1 MKQHLKTALCA
12 LACMGIMQ
20 NAAAQ
25 SSLYPH
31 HFNLS
36 EVTLLD
42 GPFKTA
48 MDLNFKTLLEYDVD
62 RLLTP
67 FVRQAGLSSGKYAN
81 WVSEHP
87 NFVNWGG
94 SGFDLS
100 GHVGGH
106 YLSALSLAYAAC
118 HDATTKAQLKERLD
132 YMLAVLDD
140 CQKAFDDNTDGLYGY
155 IGGQP
160 INSDW
165 TKMYSGDI
173 SGFTSHRG
181 WVPFYCEHKVL
192 AGLRDAYIYAG
203 SEEAKEMF
211 RKLAD
216 WSVNVVAKL
225 SDTTMQQVLDTEHG
239 GMNES
244 LADAYTIFGDAKYLT
259 AAEKFSHKTMING
272 MQTVSTTFLDGKHAN
287 TQVPKY
293 IGFERIYEDDATQ
306 ARYEKAAENFWTDV
320 AQNRTVC
327 IGGNSVS
334 EHFLAAS
341 RGSQYINN
349 LDGPESCNS
358 NNMLKLSEM
367 LSDRT
372 HDAKYADFYEN
383 TMFNHILSTQDPTT
397 GGYVYFTTLRPQGY
411 RIYSQ
416 VNKGMWCCVGTGM
429 ENHSKYGHFVYTHDG
444 DSVLYVNLFT
454 ASKLDNATFALTQN
468 TTYPFADKTEITI
481 DKDGAYT
488 VAVRHPWWTTA
499 DYSVAVNGEKQSVSV
514 TPGMASYARV
524 TRTWKAGDVITV
536 TVPMTLRYAEC
547 PNYTDYIAFEYGPV
561 LLGAQTSAIDAADAD
576 STGLTVETLQNQYA
590 GEGRMDHAPGSMATS
605 KSLVDAPLLIGS
617 RADVLQRVTV
627 KDASKLTFTVDAS
640 RPDEASYAWDSLT
653 LKPFYQIHH
662 ARYMCY
668 WYQQTA
674 ENYANSDIATTENAR
689 KALEAR
695 TIDFVATGEQQS
707 EAGHEY
713 NYSDNSGTGSYNGES
728 YRDAGAGGYV
738 QFSLFNLQGKT
749 DSLSIMCRF
758 TTADKGRKGV
768 LSVDGTD
775 IADITIPSSVKD
787 ASNGFYNVEYAI
799 PASLLTNADGT
810 AKEKF
815 VVRLSASKGTLM
827 PGLYYLRLMSGYV
840 DKAYKFVASDWTT
853 GDAGRVAADK
863 ITYDTD
869 NNVINVAAT
878 GQNNVA
884 LMLKLDKD
892 YTIEP
897 SQKWLVIVGKNLSL
911 ASGAS
916 YLWWLN
922 GCNRGSQVAPNVARN
937 DTVNGE
943 PCQVIA
949 WDMTQSGIADNIS
962 TDGTTTITTGQT
974 IFGLTSTT
982 GNTAI
987 SNITFASSVD
997 AALGRT
1003 ASNAYK
1009 FVASDWTTGDAGR
1022 VSASNITYDTAKNEI
1037 TVKASGSNNVALML
1051 KLDKEYTIQPTQ
1063 KYLVIVGRNL
1073 SLATGASY
1081 LWWLNGANHGSQVAP
1096 TVAREETIGGED
1108 CQVIA
1113 WDMTQSG
1120 LADNISTSG
1129 PTTITTGQTIFGLTS
1144 TTGTAVISNITF
1156 AESVDVATAI
1166 RSIIGGGQDDAKAY
1180 TLGGVRVDKP
1190 AHGIYI
1196 IGGKKAVKR

>member
-1 MKQHLKTALCA
+1 MKQRIKVVLCA
-12 LACMGIMQ
+12 LACMGAMQ
-20 NAAAQ
+20 GAAAQ

-42 GPFKTA
+42 SPFKTA
-48 MDLNFKTLLEYDVD
+48 MDLNFKTLLQYDVD

-67 FVRQAGLSSGKYAN
+67 FVRQAGLSTGKYAN

-87 NFVNWGG
+87 NFINWGDN
-94 SGFDLS
+94 SFDLS

-118 HDATTKAQLKERLD
+118 HDATTKSQLKQRLD
-132 YMLAVLDD
+132 YMLSVLKD
-140 CQKAFDDNTDGLYGY
+140 CQAAFDNNTDGLYGF

-173 SGFTSHRG
+173 SGFRSHRG

-192 AGLRDAYIYAG
+192 AGLRDAYLYAG
-203 SEEAKEMF
+203 SDEAKEMF

-225 SDTTMQQVLDTEHG
+225 DDATMQSVLDTEHG

-244 LADAYTIFGDAKYLT
+244 LADAYAIFGDAKYLT
-259 AAEKFSHKTMING
+259 AAEKFSHKIMVDG
-272 MQTVSTTFLDGKHAN
+272 MQTVSTNFLDNRHAN

-327 IGGNSVS
+327 IGGNSVN
-334 EHFLAAS
+334 EHFLAAANS
-341 RGSQYINN
+341 NRYIDN

-367 LSDRT
+367 LADRT
-372 HDAKYADFYEN
+372 HDAKYADFYEY
-383 TMFNHILSTQDPTT
+383 TMLNHILSTQDPAT

-444 DSVLYVNLFT
+444 DSVLYINLFT
-454 ASKLDNATFALTQN
+454 ASKLENGTFAVTQN
-468 TTYPFADKTEITI
+468 TTYPFADKSEITI
-481 DKDGAYT
+481 DKAGTYT

-514 TPGMASYARV
+514 TPGTASYARV
-524 TRTWKAGDVITV
+524 TRTWKAGDKITV
-536 TVPMTLRYAEC
+536 TLPMTLRYAEC
-547 PNYTDYIAFEYGPV
+547 PNYTDYVAFEYGPV
-561 LLGAQTSAIDAADAD
+561 LLGAQTTAVDQADAD
-576 STGLTVETLQNQYA
+576 STGLTVEALQNQYA
-590 GEGRMDHAPGSMATS
+590 GEGRMDHSPGSMATS
-605 KSLVDAPLLIGS
+605 KSLVDAPLLIGA
-617 RADVLQRVTV
+617 RADVLNRITA
-627 KDASKLTFTVDAS
+627 KDASKLTFTIDAS
-640 RPDEASYAWDSLT
+640 RPDVASYTWKSLT
-653 LKPFYQIHH
+653 LRPFYQIHH

-674 ENYANSDIATTENAR
+674 ENYANSDIAATEEAR
-689 KALEAR
+689 KQLEAR

-713 NYSDNSGTGSYNGES
+713 SYSAESSTGSYNGES
-728 YRDAGAGGYV
+728 YRDAGNGGYV
-738 QFSLFNLQGKT
+738 QFSLFNTQHKT

-758 TTADKGRKGV
+758 TTADHGRKGV
-768 LSVDGTD
+768 LSVDGVD
-775 IADITIPSSVKD
+775 IADITIPTSVKD

-799 PASLLTNADGT
+799 PASLLTDANGN

-815 VVRLSASKGTLM
+815 VVKLSASKGTMM

-853 GDAGRVAADK
+853 GDAGRVAASN
-863 ITYDTD
+863 ITYDTEK
-869 NNVINVAAT
+869 NVINVAAS

-884 LMLKLDKD
+884 LMLKLDKT

-897 SQKWLVIVGKNLSL
+897 AQKYLVIKGQNLSL
-911 ASGAS
+911 SSGAS

-922 GCNRGSQVAPNVARN
+922 GCNRGTQVAPNVARN
-937 DTVNGE
+937 DTIDGQVY
-943 PCQVIA
+943 QVIA
-949 WDMTQSGIADNIS
+949 WDMTKSGIADNIS
-962 TDGTTTITTGQT
+962 TEGTTDITTGQT
-974 IFGLTSTT
+974 IFGLTSTNGHAVIT
-982 GNTAI
+982 DISFAATADKTDAQNTK
-987 SNITFASSVD
+987 
-997 AALGRT
+997 
-1003 ASNAYK
+1003 AYK

-1022 VSASNITYDTAKNEI
+1022 VAASNITYDTDNNVI
-1037 TVKASGSNNVALML
+1037 TVKASGPNNVALML
-1051 KLDKEYTIQPTQ
+1051 RLDKDYTIEASQ
-1063 KYLVIVGRNL
+1063 KYLVVVGQNL
-1073 SLATGASY
+1073 SLADGASY

-1096 TVAREETIGGED
+1096 TVARTETIGGQD

-1113 WDMTQSG
+1113 WDMTASG
-1120 LADNISTSG
+1120 LADNISSTG
-1129 PTTITTGQTIFGLTS
+1129 TTNITAGQTIFGLTS
-1144 TTGTAVISNITF
+1144 TTGTTTISNIAF
-1156 AESVDVATAI
+1156 ASSVDVATGINRVLSGHNSAADVYT
-1166 RSIIGGGQDDAKAY
+1166 IGGA
-1180 TLGGVRVDKP
+1180 RVSKP
-1190 AHGIYI
+1190 ARGVYI
-1196 IGGKKAVKR
+1196 VGGRKVVKK